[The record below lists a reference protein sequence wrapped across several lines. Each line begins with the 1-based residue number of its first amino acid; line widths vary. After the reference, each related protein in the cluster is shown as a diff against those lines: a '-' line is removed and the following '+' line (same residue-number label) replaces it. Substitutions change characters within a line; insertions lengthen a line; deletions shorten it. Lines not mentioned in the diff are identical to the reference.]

1 VAFSEGKGHLSARFW
16 CAVIPKMLQG
26 DGMNPL
32 QKITKGMRDLLA
44 PPPAEN
50 EDVLLR
56 VMNVTRGTELAARVE
71 VASSGARRNKGL
83 LGRDGLE
90 PGGGLW
96 IVPCES
102 VHTFFMRFP
111 IDLVY
116 LDRHKKVKKVR
127 HAVGAWR
134 ASVCL
139 SAHSVLELGAG
150 SVRGTGTV
158 RGDVVEFQPVSSG
171 SASS

>member
-1 VAFSEGKGHLSARFW
+1 
-16 CAVIPKMLQG
+16 
-26 DGMNPL
+26 MNPL
-32 QKITKGMRDLLA
+32 QWITKGVRDLLA

-50 EDVLLR
+50 EDVPLR
-56 VMNVTRGTELAARVE
+56 VVNLTRGTELAGHVE
-71 VASSGARRNKGL
+71 VASSGARRKKGL
-83 LGRDGLE
+83 LGRDGLQA
-90 PGGGLW
+90 GGGLW

-116 LDRHKKVKKVR
+116 LDSHHKVKKVR

-150 SVRGTGTV
+150 TVRGTGTV
-158 RGDVVEFQPVSSG
+158 RGDAVEFQPVSSDAAI
-171 SASS
+171 S

>member
-1 VAFSEGKGHLSARFW
+1 
-16 CAVIPKMLQG
+16 
-26 DGMNPL
+26 MNPL
-32 QKITKGMRDLLA
+32 VWIAKGVRDLLV
-44 PPPAEN
+44 PPPVEN
-50 EDVLLR
+50 EDVPLR
-56 VMNVTRGTELAARVE
+56 VVNVTRGTELAARVE
-71 VASSGARRNKGL
+71 VASSGARRRKGL

-116 LDRHKKVKKVR
+116 LDRNNKVRKVR

-134 ASVCL
+134 ASASL

-150 SVRGTGTV
+150 TVRGTGTM
-158 RGDVVEFQPVSSG
+158 RGDLVEFLPVISETAISRD
-171 SASS
+171 ASKD